1 MSILHI
7 HESNFQSE
15 VLQSDKPV
23 LVDFWAGWCGPCMM
37 LAPTLEEIANE
48 RPDIKVCKID
58 VDAEHN
64 LASRF
69 SIFSIPTLLVFQNG
83 EIVNKS
89 VGVKPKEQI
98 LAML

>member
-1 MSILHI
+1 
-7 HESNFQSE
+7 
-15 VLQSDKPV
+15 
-23 LVDFWAGWCGPCMM
+23 VDFWATWCGPCMM